1 MVRSGNNRAVQKNP
15 EVTFRIKLRPAT
27 YEQLEAG
34 KRLFSRLISKAQT
47 GEHGAG
53 GPAEAAARAKGEK

>member
-1 MVRSGNNRAVQKNP
+1 MARAGNSRTVQNIP
-15 EVTFRIKLRPAT
+15 EVNFSLELRPAT
-27 YEQLEAG
+27 PEQLEAG

-53 GPAEAAARAKGEK
+53 GSAEAAARAKGEQ